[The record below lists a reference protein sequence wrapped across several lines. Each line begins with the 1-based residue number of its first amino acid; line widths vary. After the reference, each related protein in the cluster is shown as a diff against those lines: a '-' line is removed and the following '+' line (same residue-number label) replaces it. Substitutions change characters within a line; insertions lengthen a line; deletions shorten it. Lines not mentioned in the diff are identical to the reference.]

1 MRPRRRSHPDGSQA
15 PHQAVAKLKAEG
27 VLPAQTLVRTNR
39 YLNNMG
45 ERLRLLA
52 LEWPGA
58 RVDDTGNRCELLING
73 VKTAKSKMLIDLNQK
88 VSGMAE
94 KFLSLLSISFD
105 TLQVRSDQDL
115 SSLRCIFCRNFTMKK
130 DTRGKNLA
138 ADLSN
143 N

>member
-1 MRPRRRSHPDGSQA
+1 MQ
-15 PHQAVAKLKAEG
+15 PHSREWQSNREG
-27 VLPAQTLVRTNR
+27 
-39 YLNNMG
+39 
-45 ERLRLLA
+45 RLRLLA
-52 LEWPGA
+52 SERSGT
-58 RVDDTGNRCELLING
+58 RVDGTGNRCELLINV